1 MRGLIRSAL
10 VLSAVG
16 LALIGCNRSGTS
28 EDSSV
33 NQKPIDTP
41 FQAAFRV
48 PGMS

>member
-1 MRGLIRSAL
+1 MRGQFRSAL
-10 VLSAVG
+10 GLFVVG

-28 EDSSV
+28 EDDSV

-41 FQAAFRV
+41 FQATFRV